1 VRARSTRISPA
12 GVTEELAL
20 QQRWRRTHHQRAHL
34 RQHIGHVLIVRDGH
48 QENFGSRTCQLK
60 NLFLG
65 LLEGAEDSAR
75 ARVGVAHHSW
85 VSIGARLSL
94 IQRAPKRD
102 RHRDDQGPV
111 VLRRI
116 QERPCPSNLNRVIA
130 THNSV
135 SERTVIHHHH
145 GGLSCIHDLFDLSRI
160 DTSVCGHRQVDG
172 REPQACRQAR
182 HMHMLGQRL
191 IRMKHH
197 SEVKQLVHEHS
208 SRPGAICP

>member
-1 VRARSTRISPA
+1 
-12 GVTEELAL
+12 
-20 QQRWRRTHHQRAHL
+20 
-34 RQHIGHVLIVRDGH
+34 
-48 QENFGSRTCQLK
+48 
-60 NLFLG
+60 
-65 LLEGAEDSAR
+65 
-75 ARVGVAHHSW
+75 VGVAHHSW

-102 RHRDDQGPV
+102 RHGDDKRAV
-111 VLRRI
+111 VFLSI
-116 QERPCPSNLNRVIA
+116 QERPYPSNLNRVIA

-172 REPQACRQAR
+172 RESQASRQAR
-182 HMHMLGQRL
+182 HVRMLGQRL

-197 SEVKQLVHEHS
+197 RKIKQLVHVHS
-208 SRPGAICP
+208 FRQGAVGL